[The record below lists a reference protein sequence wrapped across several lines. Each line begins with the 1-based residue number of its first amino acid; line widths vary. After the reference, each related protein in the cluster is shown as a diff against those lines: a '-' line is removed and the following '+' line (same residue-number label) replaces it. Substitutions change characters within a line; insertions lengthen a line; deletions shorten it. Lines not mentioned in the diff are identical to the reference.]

1 MGIIYDKE
9 AKEKK
14 LYKAYDMTVYGKE
27 MTYNWSI
34 YPDKPDELC
43 VTSLRIT
50 KGNEDVFK
58 TELGN
63 NCIFKDNFDRTIDNF
78 LYYIEKDKPD
88 TFNIEQTMFKTLAQ
102 SNSIFNHR
110 MEQRKKAEQKVTDEQ
125 ERMRKIDEEYQN
137 KIDYIK
143 RKASQHG
150 WLAYINKIFDK
161 CVIFKAKRKLG
172 KEFLEEHIAKDGE
185 KEMERIVE
193 FINNYPENPDAS
205 IIFKGSIDRAVEYFG
220 GGK

>member
-14 LYKAYDMTVYGKE
+14 LYEAYGMTVYGKE
-27 MTYNWSI
+27 MMYNWSI
-34 YPDKPDELC
+34 YPDKPNELC
-43 VTSLRIT
+43 ITSLQIV
-50 KGNEDVFK
+50 KENEDIFK

-78 LYYIEKDKPD
+78 LYYVSKDSPD
-88 TFNIEQTMFKTLAQ
+88 NFDIEQTMFKTLTQ
-102 SNSIFNHR
+102 TNSLFNER
-110 MEQRKKAEQKVTDEQ
+110 MKQRKNREQKEAN
-125 ERMRKIDEEYQN
+125 ERERIRKIEEETQN

-143 RKASQHG
+143 KKSNRHK
-150 WLAYINKIFDK
+150 WFVYTDKILDK

-172 KEFLEEHIAKDGE
+172 REFLEEHIE
-185 KEMERIVE
+185 KCDEKGMERIVD
-193 FINNYPENPDAS
+193 FVNNYPENPDAS
-205 IIFKGSIDRAVEYFG
+205 IIFDGTIDKAVEYLG

>member
-34 YPDKPDELC
+34 YPDKSDELC
-43 VTSLRIT
+43 ITSLRIT
-50 KGNEDVFK
+50 KGNENVFK

-78 LYYIEKDKPD
+78 LYYIKKDSPNAFD
-88 TFNIEQTMFKTLAQ
+88 IEQTMFKTLTQ
-102 SNSIFNHR
+102 SNSLFNHR
-110 MEQRKKAEQKVTDEQ
+110 MEQRKKVEQKEVN
-125 ERMRKIDEEYQN
+125 ERKRVRKINEETQN

-143 RKASQHG
+143 KKASRYK
-150 WLAYINKIFDK
+150 WLVYANKILDK
-161 CVIFKAKRKLG
+161 CVIFKVKTKEGR
-172 KEFLEEHIAKDGE
+172 EFLEEHIAKDDE

-205 IIFKGSIDRAVEYFG
+205 IIFEGSINKATERFN